1 MELYLNINITLQC
14 DSCGEPTNC
23 RIGMSNRTVQPLRFA
38 CKTCGQ
44 VIDLTI
50 RPTSADIIGAD
61 QIETLC
67 QFDEKTNFVDL
78 HLDFPVTFENY
89 VMGQTPFMRAAQRIG
104 PEEMRLHALRLRY
117 LDDHHDE
124 QRMFAI
130 LLKHYARGRTT
141 PFKTVAKR
149 GFDIVLASEKP
160 EDFNAALYSLLAN
173 MMWPFALPG
182 GNEGAVD
189 LFLATVGQIHNE
201 SMPVFERFV
210 ANILDTGFL
219 TTLQHD
225 CLGIYPRILGAEL
238 ALRPALFLDFDDGYK
253 AAPLAMRVSTD
264 DFQAYKDLYKD
275 ISEIISRQFVLI
287 AAVNNMLKRA
297 DHDAFLP

>member
-1 MELYLNINITLQC
+1 
-14 DSCGEPTNC
+14 
-23 RIGMSNRTVQPLRFA
+23 
-38 CKTCGQ
+38 
-44 VIDLTI
+44 
-50 RPTSADIIGAD
+50 
-61 QIETLC
+61 
-67 QFDEKTNFVDL
+67 
-78 HLDFPVTFENY
+78 
-89 VMGQTPFMRAAQRIG
+89 
-104 PEEMRLHALRLRY
+104 
-117 LDDHHDE
+117 
-124 QRMFAI
+124 MFAI